1 MSNNTGKAYR
11 VTVETTVTQ
20 QLEVQANCIEDLQNY
35 VDNKHLLPSTTTGK
49 IDLAV
54 ASAGDATYGRIVDRS
69 FQIVKVVDLDK
80 ALLGGEDE

>member
-1 MSNNTGKAYR
+1 MSNNTYS

-20 QLEVQANCIEDLQNY
+20 QLEVQADRIEDLQNY
-35 VDNKHLLPSTTTGK
+35 ADNKHLLPSTTTGK

-80 ALLGGEDE
+80 ALFEGGDE

>member
-1 MSNNTGKAYR
+1 MSNNTYS

-20 QLEVQANCIEDLQNY
+20 QLEVQADRIEDLQNY
-35 VDNKHLLPSTTTGK
+35 ADNKHLLPSTTTGK

-54 ASAGDATYGRIVDRS
+54 ASAGDPSLGTIVDRS

-80 ALLGGEDE
+80 ALFEGGDE

>member
-1 MSNNTGKAYR
+1 MSNNTYC
-11 VTVETTVTQ
+11 VTAKLTVIQ
-20 QLEVQANCIEDLQNY
+20 QLEVQAERIEDLQNY

-80 ALLGGEDE
+80 ALLGGGDE